1 MKDNLTD
8 SLENISVEETVE
20 HDAIDINRDEKLKM
34 FLESISKKEIDEDSE
49 KKEAH
54 SILKEIYYEN
64 KFRHRY
70 SYITSIFFG
79 YSEAEITTISSNI
92 ENIYA
97 YICTINNNPNEAD
110 EEFINKIY
118 KLLDH
123 INLEVLRIKN
133 INEFKKDFKKSQ
145 EELKIIQETTKE
157 ITKLNDEVKSSRRE
171 YITILGVFASI
182 ILAFVAG
189 LSFSNA
195 VLSNIDKASIY
206 RLSFIVCLIG
216 LFITNILHYLYKF
229 IKDIHFNN
237 YSNKSK
243 DKKYKFCDS
252 YICKFNAFITII
264 ILCIFI
270 VWAFETEIKHL
281 KQYII
286 YYLFY

>member
-8 SLENISVEETVE
+8 SLENISVEKTVK
-20 HDAIDINRDEKLKM
+20 HDTIDINRDKKLKI

-49 KKEAH
+49 KKEAY

-157 ITKLNDEVKSSRRE
+157 MLKLNDEVKSSRRE

-182 ILAFVAG
+182 ILTFVAG
-189 LSFSNA
+189 LTFTNS
-195 VLSNIDKASIY
+195 VLLNINNGSIY
-206 RLSFIVCLIG
+206 RLLFITSLIG
-216 LFITNILHYLYKF
+216 LFITNMLHHLYKF
-229 IKDIHFNN
+229 IKNINRSD
-237 YSNKSK
+237 NKQK
-243 DKKYKFCDS
+243 NFDW
-252 YICKFNAFITII
+252 TII
-264 ILCIFI
+264 IFNTIVVVIMLCIFLAWLCSRALN
-270 VWAFETEIKHL
+270 V
-281 KQYII
+281 
-286 YYLFY
+286 